1 MRSQEEDVEHRAE
14 LVLCEA
20 AKVGGRAFAT
30 ARSLSAQRG
39 RLNLLLVAHLCR
51 IHGDRVEGEPS
62 GEHISELGNRHFNGG
77 VNINCIF
84 CENLRPFA
92 LTKCFNCEQYTLRY

>member
-1 MRSQEEDVEHRAE
+1 MLNRDWGSVAAHLQEEDVERRAE

-20 AKVGGRAFAT
+20 AKVGGREFAT

-51 IHGDRVEGEPS
+51 IHGDRFES
-62 GEHISELGNRHFNGG
+62 DSNEHVAELGDRRFNG
-77 VNINCIF
+77 VNI
-84 CENLRPFA
+84 RV
-92 LTKCFNCEQYTLRY
+92 EQQLLVYSFYSFTSSY